1 MKNVNVYGI
10 YRRRQPAAV
19 RHPRLSP
26 EGARRLSRQGPRPR
40 RERHEASSSSRAP
53 PARPRAWCSREY
65 DVPLDADAGLPANFV
80 QNDGSDWSLGTP
92 SVMIPGWGVHDAW
105 LDFQGDLW
113 FTCNIPNKQITI
125 GRITTKT
132 GAVKLFA
139 VPAPQGLMAQTHGM
153 TRDPNGIIWFNVN
166 PGRGGIGR
174 IDPKTERDRRVH
186 SAARHVADRRRHHR
200 RLRRQGQDL
209 VVVAGRRAALR
220 SGHRPVHRIQVDH
233 LQDAERHRRHL
244 WRRRRPRR
252 QRLVGRDGARHHRQG
267 QHGDRQGRGGQACAG
282 EGRARSRHAGSA
294 RSSTRPTTS
303 PTSTARCR
311 GRRVRA
317 AWAPTR
323 PTTCCGSAIPGARNL
338 ARIDTKTNE
347 TSYVPLPER
356 PAALP
361 RRMSTSS
368 TGPGPTCGAPTG

>member
-1 MKNVNVYGI
+1 VFK
-10 YRRRQPAAV
+10 
-19 RHPRLSP
+19 
-26 EGARRLSRQGPRPR
+26 
-40 RERHEASSSSRAP
+40 
-53 PARPRAWCSREY
+53 EY
-65 DVPLDADAGLPANFV
+65 EVPLDADAGLPPNFV

-125 GRITTKT
+125 GRIATKT

-139 VPAPQGLMAQTHGM
+139 VPGPQGLMAQTHGM
-153 TRDPNGIIWFNVN
+153 TRDANGIIWFNVN

-174 IDPKTERDRRVH
+174 MDPKTEQLWMCSFRH
-186 SAARHVADRRRHHR
+186 RHVADRRRHHR

-244 WRRRRPRR
+244 WRGRRPRR

-267 QHGDRQGRGGQACAG
+267 QHVATGKAEEVRLAPVQAELDRVTP
-282 EGRARSRHAGSA
+282 RARKFFETYNQPDFNSPLPWAQGPRRMGTDKADDVLWVGNSWGRTSRA
-294 RSSTRPTTS
+294 STPRPTRQ
-303 PTSTARCR
+303 PTCRCR
-311 GRRVRA
+311 TGSS
-317 AWAPTR
+317 
-323 PTTCCGSAIPGARNL
+323 PTTC
-338 ARIDTKTNE
+338 
-347 TSYVPLPER
+347 
-356 PAALP
+356 
-361 RRMSTSS
+361 MSTRSI
-368 TGPGPTCGAPTG
+368 GPGPTCGAPTG